1 MALWV
6 TTGAVGV
13 PCVAAVVA
21 YGELSAGALVVVTGA
36 GLILVCAGVLVR
48 SGSGASRVGRSG
60 MPWMA
65 VLLAAGAF
73 EAVTLA
79 TDALPTLSD
88 LLDVVLR
95 APAARGVAAAA
106 WLLLGA
112 WLVTRPAR
120 GPVA

>member
-1 MALWV
+1 M
-6 TTGAVGV
+6 VGV
-13 PCVAAVVA
+13 PCVAGVVA
-21 YGELSAGALVVVTGA
+21 YGELSTGALVVVTGA
-36 GLILVCAGVLVR
+36 GLILACVAVLAT

-79 TDALPTLSD
+79 TDALPSLSD

-106 WLLLGA
+106 WLLVGA
-112 WLVTRPAR
+112 WLLTRPAT